1 MSDKNA
7 TFKCDLCRVTM
18 TDGEQLEAHFTGKR
32 HIKNV
37 RNVDLRAQQE
47 GKAVYVTRLGCLKL
61 PEIHSYMSS
70 FGAVTNLIP
79 GKNRDKPELLHHV
92 IVEFESED
100 VVVKILRTKS
110 TKHRIQIPGGSEDS
124 QPRYQEIV
132 IYERKFREA
141 RRSPTPPECPG
152 VCHDQVMMR
161 LSLLVDPED
170 QLAELTGMLDLDPD
184 EVKKRVNICI
194 NMQRTSANSDYSR
207 CIVYP
212 FGSSV
217 NGLGFPGCDLDIYMD
232 LDQHEAA
239 VPESSKDG
247 PLASVPVTVTERQK
261 VRTATKI
268 LSSVPQC
275 SRLTPIINARVP
287 IVKFI
292 HRPTGIHCDVSFKE
306 CVTNSPTQILSTKPC
321 QLSLFSH

>member
-92 IVEFESED
+92 IVVFESEQKVQSTGYKSL
-100 VVVKILRTKS
+100 VVARTRSRGIRRLSS
-110 TKHRIQIPGGSEDS
+110 TSGSS
-124 QPRYQEIV
+124 
-132 IYERKFREA
+132 A
-141 RRSPTPPECPG
+141 RRGGPRPLPSVR

-247 PLASVPVTVTERQK
+247 PLASVPVTLTERQK

-306 CVTNSPTQILSTKPC
+306 RVTNSSTQI
-321 QLSLFSH
+321 